1 MIPSGKHTKN
11 YGKSPFLMGKS
22 TISMVIFN
30 SYVKLPEG
38 TSLDF
43 QGAKFLNKPTCRV
56 CGSLVF
62 PPNQVWSTFH
72 KLCQD
77 DVSILQRN
85 HIFHGVAPSHPMV
98 SQGDVKELQERYGTI
113 HTYKND
119 LHTIYVCIYIYILFI
134 DIYAVNVSLVSFCW
148 WITT

>member
-119 LHTIYVCIYIYILFI
+119 LHTIYVYIYIYYL
-134 DIYAVNVSLVSFCW
+134 
-148 WITT
+148 